1 VSRVNGD
8 GRSGFTLIEVI
19 IAIVILSV
27 VLLGL
32 AGTVGKLGVEV
43 KNTTDRTRAIQLAE
57 SRVTEIELTP
67 EYDSLADWYA
77 GTESN
82 VDSTDYTR
90 ITRILQRGG
99 TGSSATMNHKVI
111 TVEVTGNGLTP
122 PVTRTTVVGA
132 P

>member
-1 VSRVNGD
+1 MSTVNGD

-57 SRVTEIELTP
+57 SRVTEVELTP

-90 ITRILQRGG
+90 TTRILHRGG

-111 TVEVTGNGLTP
+111 TVEVTGSGLTP